1 MIECVY
7 MTFGKC
13 LTILGVCSLFCW
25 LVWLVVVF
33 MLNPAG
39 GPTAFLL
46 FYFSLALALIGTF
59 SFLGFLFRAVVLRK
73 EEVAERG
80 MKIAWRQSLF
90 FAMLVIG
97 ALILQSQRWL
107 TWWTMLILLAV
118 MIALEFMF
126 VAKKSR

>member
-1 MIECVY
+1 
-7 MTFGKC
+7 MTFAKG
-13 LTILGVCSLFCW
+13 LTILGVCSAFCW
-25 LVWLVVVF
+25 LVWLTVIF

-46 FYFSLALALIGTF
+46 FYFSLGLALIGTF
-59 SFLGFLFRAVVLRK
+59 SFLGFLFRAIILRK

-90 FAMLVIG
+90 FALLIIG

-107 TWWTMLILLAV
+107 TWWTLVVLLAV
-118 MIALEFMF
+118 MIALEFLF
-126 VAKKSR
+126 VSRRSR